1 MRRFIEFVSLV
12 ILGLG
17 LMMATTLFLELE
29 FIQRFVVRQLLIYL
43 LILFEVFVFGKIFM
57 VMYKVKRAD

>member
-57 VMYKVKRAD
+57 VMYKVKGAD